1 MCWQGYGT
9 VPPQHPACQM
19 QTGLELLYL
28 GQPSWER
35 KKKHY
40 KNTNRQPNQCCV
52 SVSSLLPRLWLLR
65 EHSATAP
72 QQSKPPS
79 RLNPYKYDPDP
90 CWNWS
95 LPCNHL
101 PSPTQSPKQLLAPKL
116 SPSIYRLLVL
126 PSLCFDSPLPTIAL
140 TPQTPYCPI
149 AVKQM
154 SCLSKTHIVA
164 CRPMEGSGTIVS
176 FAVANTER
184 QTCPTFLN
192 K

>member
-9 VPPQHPACQM
+9 VPPQHPARQM

-35 KKKHY
+35 KKKYY

-52 SVSSLLPRLWLLR
+52 SVSSLWPRLWLLK

-79 RLNPYKYDPDP
+79 HLSPYQHDPDS
-90 CWNWS
+90 CWNSS

-101 PSPTQSPKQLLAPKL
+101 PSPTQSPKQLLTPQL
-116 SPSIYRLLVL
+116 SLSIYRLLVL
-126 PSLCFDSPLPTIAL
+126 PSLCFDSPLPNHSL
-140 TPQTPYCPI
+140 DTPNTLLPY
-149 AVKQM
+149 
-154 SCLSKTHIVA
+154 SCETNELSLKNPHHS
-164 CRPMEGSGTIVS
+164 M
-176 FAVANTER
+176 
-184 QTCPTFLN
+184 
-192 K
+192 